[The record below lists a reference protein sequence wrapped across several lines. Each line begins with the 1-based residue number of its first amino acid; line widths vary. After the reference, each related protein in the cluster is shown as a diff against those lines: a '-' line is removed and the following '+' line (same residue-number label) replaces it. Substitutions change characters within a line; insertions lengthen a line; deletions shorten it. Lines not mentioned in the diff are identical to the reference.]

1 MINLFKKKVKLN
13 IDEDY
18 ENDYIKNLSV
28 SKKPTSK
35 MLLPISILVGVF
47 LLCAVGTVYFSY
59 FDMPDDNTNKIKSP
73 KENVLAAKKQK
84 QIKTEPEN
92 EIINLAGLENPFVTK
107 QSPIYVDNAPQ
118 KAGKT
123 VNTANTN
130 LPAIPNYN
138 YPSGT
143 LPPIPAISGDLPKMS
158 LPKQSPQIQGISSNE
173 KGQNIAIVDGQV
185 LKEGDKFNGSTIS
198 NINSSGI
205 TFSNGNQIA
214 YNIAK

>member
-1 MINLFKKKVKLN
+1 MINLLKKKVKLN

-28 SKKPTSK
+28 SKKPKSK

-59 FDMPDDNTNKIKSP
+59 FDMPDSTNKIKNP

-107 QSPIYVDNAPQ
+107 ESPIYVDNAPQ
-118 KAGKT
+118 KPEKKI
-123 VNTANTN
+123 NTANTN

-138 YPSGT
+138 YPSGA
-143 LPPIPAISGDLPKMS
+143 LPPIPAISGDLPKKN
-158 LPKQSPQIQGISSNE
+158 LPKQNPQIQGISSDEN
-173 KGQNIAIVDGQV
+173 GQNIAIVDGKV

>member
-1 MINLFKKKVKLN
+1 MINPFKKKVKLN

-28 SKKPTSK
+28 KKPKSK
-35 MLLPISILVGVF
+35 MLLPIGILVGVF
-47 LLCAVGTVYFSY
+47 LLCAVGTVYFSF
-59 FDMPDDNTNKIKSP
+59 FDVSGSDNNTNKIQNP
-73 KENVLAAKKQK
+73 KVNVAVKKQK
-84 QIKTEPEN
+84 QTKIEPEN
-92 EIINLAGLENPFVTK
+92 EFINLAGLENPFVTK

-118 KAGKT
+118 KPGKA

-138 YPSGT
+138 YPQGS
-143 LPPIPAISGDLPKMS
+143 LPPIPAISGDFSKMNF
-158 LPKQSPQIQGISSNE
+158 PQQNPQIQGISSNE
-173 KGQNIAIVDGQV
+173 NGQNIAIVDGQV

-198 NINSSGI
+198 NINSNGI